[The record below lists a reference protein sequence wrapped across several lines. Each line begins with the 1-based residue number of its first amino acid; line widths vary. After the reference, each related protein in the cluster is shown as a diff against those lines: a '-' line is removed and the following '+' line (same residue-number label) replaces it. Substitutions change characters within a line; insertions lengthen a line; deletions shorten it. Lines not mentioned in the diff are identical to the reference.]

1 MSSDSD
7 AARGIAEVRVGTLFA
22 AVDLNIFQF
31 CVLSP
36 SHLSPSVVRIFSTSH
51 ALQAVASH
59 GVQGVKMKC

>member
-1 MSSDSD
+1 MPSDSA
-7 AARGIAEVRVGTLFA
+7 AARGIAEVKVGTLSA

-36 SHLSPSVVRIFSTSH
+36 SHPFPPAVLIFPTSH
-51 ALQAVASH
+51 ALQVVASH